1 MEECSEG
8 LKSKIQW
15 VKSVLQITS
24 CTPMEQLLSS
34 FEEFERSRMVTTASH
49 SLLFFFNDATTF
61 TTTFPFVFEKIGAQ
75 TQTDISDPYTVFSL
89 MVKIQPLSLIFTHQ
103 AR

>member
-34 FEEFERSRMVTTASH
+34 FEEFERSWMVTTASH
-49 SLLFFFNDATTF
+49 SLLFFSMM
-61 TTTFPFVFEKIGAQ
+61 Q
-75 TQTDISDPYTVFSL
+75 
-89 MVKIQPLSLIFTHQ
+89 QPSPQPSPLCLKKSVHKRKQISLIHILYFHSW
-103 AR
+103 